1 MQPMHTIPAR
11 GGLNF
16 DETPFLAIWEVTQS
30 CDLACKHCR
39 AAAQPIAHP
48 DELSNA
54 EGKALI
60 DQIADMHIPIFVF
73 TGGDP
78 MKRKDV
84 FELIHYA
91 ADKGVQVALTPSATP
106 LLTRE
111 AIFKLKEAGLV
122 RLGISLDGSTPEIH
136 DTFRGLPGAWART
149 IQAIEWANEA
159 GIPIQVH
166 STISRH
172 NANDLDN
179 LCNLFE
185 KLAIVMWN
193 VFFLVPVGRGQL
205 NDLLSGEEFEQVFGK
220 IYELSHRVSFQIKTT
235 EAMHY
240 RRYLL
245 QHNLEERRI
254 AHGHG
259 HPSAARPSVALGGD
273 NSTSAALK
281 GHDSTSEALSG
292 DNSSSA
298 ALNGDNSTSAALNG
312 DDSTSAAL
320 KGHDFSRAENA
331 ANKSVGALAPVYEP
345 GAPTADAKTR
355 TASWATRRV
364 NDGKGFMFISHV
376 GNVYPSGF
384 LPIHAGNVRET
395 PLADIYRNAPIF
407 KSLRDTS
414 KLEGKCGACEYKE
427 ICGGSRARAY
437 AVTGD
442 PLAPEPCCIYQ
453 PKNWDPELE
462 HKADAFRET
471 TPAEPLVVL

>member
-1 MQPMHTIPAR
+1 MEAMHTIPAR

-48 DELSNA
+48 DELTNA

-60 DQIADMHIPIFVF
+60 DQIADMHVPIFVF

-78 MKRKDV
+78 LKRKDV
-84 FELIHYA
+84 FELIAYA
-91 ADKGVQVALTPSATP
+91 AGKGVQVALTPSATP

-122 RLGISLDGSTPEIH
+122 RLGISLDGSSPEIH
-136 DTFRGLPGAWART
+136 DVFRGLPGAYART
-149 IQAIEWANEA
+149 IQAIEWAGEA
-159 GIPIQVH
+159 GLPIQVH
-166 STISRH
+166 TTISRH
-172 NANDLDN
+172 NANDLDA
-179 LCNLFE
+179 LCALFE
-185 KLAIVMWN
+185 KLNIVMWN

-205 NDLLSGEEFEQVFGK
+205 DDLLSGEEFEHVFAK
-220 IYELSHRVSFQIKTT
+220 IYELSHKVSFQIKTT

-245 QHNLEERRI
+245 QHNLEERKM
-254 AHGHG
+254 GHG
-259 HPSAARPSVALGGD
+259 SGHPGGMGKPAA
-273 NSTSAALK
+273 
-281 GHDSTSEALSG
+281 
-292 DNSSSA
+292 
-298 ALNGDNSTSAALNG
+298 
-312 DDSTSAAL
+312 
-320 KGHDFSRAENA
+320 
-331 ANKSVGALAPVYEP
+331 YEP
-345 GAPTADAKTR
+345 GAPVADAKTR

-384 LPIHAGNVRET
+384 LPIHAGNIRET

-442 PLAPEPCCIYQ
+442 PLAQEPCCIYQ
-453 PKNWDPELE
+453 PKNWDSHLE
-462 HKADAFRET
+462 NEASAF
-471 TPAEPLVVL
+471 AHALEPQFQIVE

>member
-1 MQPMHTIPAR
+1 MQPMHNIPAR

-48 DELSNA
+48 DELTNA

-60 DQIADMHIPIFVF
+60 DQIAEMHVPIFVF

-78 MKRKDV
+78 LKRKDV
-84 FELIHYA
+84 FELIRYA
-91 ADKGVQVALTPSATP
+91 ADKGVQVAVTPSATP

-111 AIFKLKEAGLV
+111 AMFKLKEAGLV

-136 DTFRGLPGAWART
+136 DAFRGLPGAWART
-149 IQAIEWANEA
+149 IQAIEWAKEA
-159 GIPIQVH
+159 GIPVQVH

-172 NANDLDN
+172 NVHDLDN
-179 LCNLFE
+179 LCALFE

-205 NDLLSGEEFEQVFGK
+205 GDLLSGEEFENVFGK
-220 IYELSHRVSFQIKTT
+220 IYELSHRVNFQIKTT

-245 QHNLEERRI
+245 QHNLEERRMS
-254 AHGHG
+254 HGNGHG
-259 HPSAARPSVALGGD
+259 SGLAHATTAQR
-273 NSTSAALK
+273 NY
-281 GHDSTSEALSG
+281 EAG
-292 DNSSSA
+292 
-298 ALNGDNSTSAALNG
+298 T
-312 DDSTSAAL
+312 
-320 KGHDFSRAENA
+320 
-331 ANKSVGALAPVYEP
+331 
-345 GAPTADAKTR
+345 PTADAQTR
-355 TASWATRRV
+355 TVGWATRRV
-364 NDGKGFMFISHV
+364 NDGKGFLFVSHV

-384 LPIHAGNVRET
+384 LPIHAGNIRET
-395 PLADIYRNAPIF
+395 PLQDIYRNSPIF

-442 PLAPEPCCIYQ
+442 PLAQEPCCIYQ
-453 PKNWDPELE
+453 PKNWDPQLE
-462 HKADAFRET
+462 NEASAYANAT
-471 TPAEPLVVL
+471 NGSLQIVS

>member
-1 MQPMHTIPAR
+1 MEPMRNIPAR

-39 AAAQPIAHP
+39 AAAQPLAHP
-48 DELSNA
+48 DELTNA

-60 DQIADMHIPIFVF
+60 DQIAAMHVPIFVF

-78 MKRKDV
+78 LKRKDV
-84 FELIHYA
+84 FELIRYA
-91 ADKGVQVALTPSATP
+91 ADKGVHVALTPSATP

-136 DTFRGLPGAWART
+136 DAIRGLPGAWART
-149 IQAIEWANEA
+149 IQAIEWAHEA

-166 STISRH
+166 TTISRH
-172 NANDLDN
+172 NAADLDN
-179 LCNLFE
+179 LCALFE
-185 KLAIVMWN
+185 RLAIVMWN

-205 NDLLSGEEFEQVFGK
+205 DDLLSGEEFEQVFAK
-220 IYELSHRVSFQIKTT
+220 IYELSHRVNFQIKTT

-245 QHNLEERRI
+245 QNNLEERKI
-254 AHGHG
+254 GHR
-259 HPSAARPSVALGGD
+259 HPHAPSHVEILHSVKGTSFSPNQNPAE
-273 NSTSAALK
+273 ST
-281 GHDSTSEALSG
+281 
-292 DNSSSA
+292 
-298 ALNGDNSTSAALNG
+298 
-312 DDSTSAAL
+312 
-320 KGHDFSRAENA
+320 
-331 ANKSVGALAPVYEP
+331 GALAPEGACSENSPDVSPLPAYEP
-345 GAPTADAKTR
+345 GAPTSDAQTR

-364 NDGKGFMFISHV
+364 NDGKGFLFISHV

-384 LPIHAGNVRET
+384 LPIHAGNIRQT
-395 PLADIYRNAPIF
+395 PLAEIYRNAPIF

-414 KLEGKCGACEYKE
+414 KLEGKCGVCEYKE

-437 AVTGD
+437 ALTGD
-442 PLAPEPCCIYQ
+442 PLAPEPCCIYH
-453 PKNWDPELE
+453 PKHWDPELE
-462 HKADAFRET
+462 NQAAAF
-471 TPAEPLVVL
+471 AKS

>member
-1 MQPMHTIPAR
+1 MQPMHNIPAR
-11 GGLNF
+11 GALNF

-48 DELSNA
+48 DELTNS

-60 DQIADMHIPIFVF
+60 DQIADMHVPIFVF

-84 FELIHYA
+84 FELIRYA

-149 IQAIEWANEA
+149 IKAIEWANEA

-172 NANDLDN
+172 NASDLDN
-179 LCNLFE
+179 LCALFE
-185 KLAIVMWN
+185 KMAIVMWN
-193 VFFLVPVGRGQL
+193 VFFLVPVGRGQIA
-205 NDLLSGEEFEQVFGK
+205 DLLSGEEFEQVFGK
-220 IYELSHRVSFQIKTT
+220 IYDLSHRVNFQIKTT

-245 QHNLEERRI
+245 QHNLEERRL
-254 AHGHG
+254 GHG
-259 HPSAARPSVALGGD
+259 HPHSAG
-273 NSTSAALK
+273 AAP
-281 GHDSTSEALSG
+281 A
-292 DNSSSA
+292 
-298 ALNGDNSTSAALNG
+298 
-312 DDSTSAAL
+312 
-320 KGHDFSRAENA
+320 
-331 ANKSVGALAPVYEP
+331 YEP
-345 GAPTADAKTR
+345 GTPTSDTKTR
-355 TASWATRRV
+355 TMGWATRRV
-364 NDGKGFMFISHV
+364 NDGKGFLFVSHT

-384 LPIHAGNVRET
+384 LPIHAGNVKQT
-395 PLADIYRNAPIF
+395 PLSEIYREAPIF
-407 KSLRDTS
+407 KALRDTS

-437 AVTGD
+437 ALTGD
-442 PLAPEPCCIYQ
+442 PLAQEPCCIYQ
-453 PKNWDPELE
+453 PKNWVPRAENEPAAICQPEQS
-462 HKADAFRET
+462 AT
-471 TPAEPLVVL
+471 LVRL

>member
-1 MQPMHTIPAR
+1 MQPMHNIPAR
-11 GGLNF
+11 GGINY
-16 DETPFLAIWEVTQS
+16 DESPFLAIWEVTQS

-39 AAAQPIAHP
+39 AAAQPLPHP
-48 DELSNA
+48 DQLSNA

-60 DQIADMHIPIFVF
+60 DQISDLHIPIFVF

-78 MKRKDV
+78 LKRDDV
-84 FELIHYA
+84 FELIRYA
-91 ADKGVQVALTPSATP
+91 ADKGVHVALTPSATP

-136 DTFRGLPGAWART
+136 DAFRGLPGAWART

-172 NANDLDN
+172 NADDLDN
-179 LCNLFE
+179 LCSLFE

-205 NDLLSGEEFEQVFGK
+205 NDLLSGEEFERVFGK

-245 QHNLEERRI
+245 EHNLEERRI
-254 AHGHG
+254 GHGQGHG
-259 HPSAARPSVALGGD
+259 HPHAAAVAASAS
-273 NSTSAALK
+273 
-281 GHDSTSEALSG
+281 
-292 DNSSSA
+292 
-298 ALNGDNSTSAALNG
+298 
-312 DDSTSAAL
+312 
-320 KGHDFSRAENA
+320 
-331 ANKSVGALAPVYEP
+331 YEP
-345 GAPTADAKTR
+345 GTPTADAKTR
-355 TASWATRRV
+355 TMGWATRRV

-395 PLADIYRNAPIF
+395 PLAEIYRNAPIF
-407 KSLRDTS
+407 KALRDTS
-414 KLEGKCGACEYKE
+414 RLEGKCGACEYKE

-442 PLAPEPCCIYQ
+442 PLAQEPCCIYQ
-453 PKNWDPELE
+453 PRNWVPQQEDEQGAIFPPE
-462 HKADAFRET
+462 HS
-471 TPAEPLVVL
+471 TPLTAL

>member
-1 MQPMHTIPAR
+1 MQPMLNIPAR

-48 DELSNA
+48 DELTNA

-60 DQIADMHIPIFVF
+60 DQIAAMGVPIFVF

-78 MKRKDV
+78 LKRKDV
-84 FELIHYA
+84 FELIRYA

-111 AIFKLKEAGLV
+111 AIFKFKEAGLV

-136 DTFRGLPGAWART
+136 DAFRGLPGAYART

-166 STISRH
+166 TTISRH
-172 NANDLDN
+172 NAHDLDG
-179 LCNLFE
+179 LCALFE
-185 KLAIVMWN
+185 RLAIVMWN
-193 VFFLVPVGRGQL
+193 VFFLVPIGRGQMD
-205 NDLLSGEEFEQVFGK
+205 DLLSGEEFEQVFAK
-220 IYELSHRVSFQIKTT
+220 IYELSQRVNFQIKTT

-245 QHNLEERRI
+245 QHNLEERKI
-254 AHGHG
+254 GHG
-259 HPSAARPSVALGGD
+259 HPSIAKHAAM
-273 NSTSAALK
+273 T
-281 GHDSTSEALSG
+281 
-292 DNSSSA
+292 
-298 ALNGDNSTSAALNG
+298 
-312 DDSTSAAL
+312 
-320 KGHDFSRAENA
+320 
-331 ANKSVGALAPVYEP
+331 YEP
-345 GAPTADAKTR
+345 GAPTSDAQTR
-355 TASWATRRV
+355 TASWTTRRV
-364 NDGKGFMFISHV
+364 NDGKGFLFISHV

-384 LPIHAGNVRET
+384 LPIHAGSIRET
-395 PLADIYRNAPIF
+395 PLAEIYRNAPIF

-442 PLAPEPCCIYQ
+442 PLAQEPCCIYQ
-453 PKNWDPELE
+453 PKHWDTELE
-462 HKADAFRET
+462 SHAAAF
-471 TPAEPLVVL
+471 AKS

>member
-1 MQPMHTIPAR
+1 MEPMHNIPAR

-48 DELSNA
+48 DELSTA

-60 DQIADMHIPIFVF
+60 DQIAAMHVPIFVF

-78 MKRKDV
+78 LKRKDV
-84 FELIHYA
+84 FELIRYA
-91 ADKGVQVALTPSATP
+91 ADQGVMVALTPSATP

-136 DTFRGLPGAWART
+136 DAFRGLPGAWART

-166 STISRH
+166 TTISRH
-172 NANDLDN
+172 NAHDLDN
-179 LCNLFE
+179 LCALFE

-205 NDLLSGEEFEQVFGK
+205 SALLSGEEFEEVFGK

-245 QHNLEERRI
+245 QHNLEEKRM
-254 AHGHG
+254 GHG
-259 HPSAARPSVALGGD
+259 HPHGASDGK
-273 NSTSAALK
+273 TK
-281 GHDSTSEALSG
+281 GYEA
-292 DNSSSA
+292 
-298 ALNGDNSTSAALNG
+298 
-312 DDSTSAAL
+312 
-320 KGHDFSRAENA
+320 
-331 ANKSVGALAPVYEP
+331 
-345 GAPTADAKTR
+345 GAPTSDAQTR

-364 NDGKGFMFISHV
+364 NDGKGFLFVSHV

-384 LPIHAGNVRET
+384 LPIHAGNVKET
-395 PLADIYRNAPIF
+395 PLQEIYRNAPIF

-442 PLAPEPCCIYQ
+442 PLAQEPCCIYQ
-453 PKNWDPELE
+453 PRNWDPQLE
-462 HKADAFRET
+462 NEAAAF
-471 TPAEPLVVL
+471 AQS

>member
-1 MQPMHTIPAR
+1 M
-11 GGLNF
+11 G
-16 DETPFLAIWEVTQS
+16 V
-30 CDLACKHCR
+30 
-39 AAAQPIAHP
+39 
-48 DELSNA
+48 
-54 EGKALI
+54 
-60 DQIADMHIPIFVF
+60 PIFVF

-84 FELIHYA
+84 FELIRYA
-91 ADKGVQVALTPSATP
+91 AEKGVQVALTPSATP

-136 DTFRGLPGAWART
+136 DAFRGLPGAWART

-159 GIPIQVH
+159 EIPIQVH

-172 NANDLDN
+172 NAADLDA
-179 LCNLFE
+179 LCALFE
-185 KLAIVMWN
+185 KMAIVMWN

-205 NDLLSGEEFEQVFGK
+205 DDLLTGEEFEQVFGK
-220 IYELSHRVSFQIKTT
+220 IYELSHRVNFQIKTT

-245 QHNLEERRI
+245 QHNLEERCVSHGMI
-254 AHGHG
+254 SGHG
-259 HPSAARPSVALGGD
+259 QAAAQ
-273 NSTSAALK
+273 A
-281 GHDSTSEALSG
+281 
-292 DNSSSA
+292 
-298 ALNGDNSTSAALNG
+298 
-312 DDSTSAAL
+312 
-320 KGHDFSRAENA
+320 
-331 ANKSVGALAPVYEP
+331 YEP
-345 GAPTADAKTR
+345 GAPTADAQTR

-364 NDGKGFMFISHV
+364 NDGKGFLFVSHV

-384 LPIHAGNVRET
+384 LPIHAGNVRER
-395 PLADIYRNAPIF
+395 PLAEIYRNAPIF

-442 PLAPEPCCIYQ
+442 PLAAEPCCIYQ
-453 PKNWDPELE
+453 PKHWDAELE
-462 HKADAFRET
+462 STAAGFGKS
-471 TPAEPLVVL
+471 

>member
-1 MQPMHTIPAR
+1 MQPMHNIPAR
-11 GGLNF
+11 GALNF

-48 DELSNA
+48 DELTNA

-60 DQIADMHIPIFVF
+60 DQIAAMGVPIFVF

-78 MKRKDV
+78 LKRADV
-84 FELIHYA
+84 FELIRYA
-91 ADKGVQVALTPSATP
+91 ADKGVHVALTPSATP

-136 DTFRGLPGAWART
+136 DTFRGLSGAYART

-166 STISRH
+166 TTISRH
-172 NANDLDN
+172 NAHDLDN
-179 LCNLFE
+179 LCALFE
-185 KLAIVMWN
+185 KMAIVMWN

-205 NDLLSGEEFEQVFGK
+205 NDLLEGEEFERVFGQ
-220 IYELSHRVSFQIKTT
+220 IYELSNRVSFQIKTT

-245 QHNLEERRI
+245 QHNLEERKI
-254 AHGHG
+254 GHGHG
-259 HPSAARPSVALGGD
+259 ARPA
-273 NSTSAALK
+273 TTQA
-281 GHDSTSEALSG
+281 
-292 DNSSSA
+292 
-298 ALNGDNSTSAALNG
+298 
-312 DDSTSAAL
+312 
-320 KGHDFSRAENA
+320 
-331 ANKSVGALAPVYEP
+331 YES
-345 GAPTADAKTR
+345 GAPTADAQTR

-364 NDGKGFMFISHV
+364 NDGKGFLFVSHV

-384 LPIHAGNVRET
+384 LPIHAGNIRET
-395 PLADIYRNAPIF
+395 PLSEIYRNAPIF

-442 PLAPEPCCIYQ
+442 PLAQEPCCIYH
-453 PKNWDPELE
+453 PKHWDPQLE
-462 HKADAFRET
+462 SEAAAF
-471 TPAEPLVVL
+471 AKS

>member
-1 MQPMHTIPAR
+1 MQPMHNIPAR

-48 DELSNA
+48 DQLTTA

-60 DQIADMHIPIFVF
+60 DQISDMQVPIFVF

-78 MKRKDV
+78 LKRADV
-84 FELIHYA
+84 YDLIRYA
-91 ADKGVQVALTPSATP
+91 AEKGVKVALTPSATP

-136 DTFRGLPGAWART
+136 DKFRGLPGAWART

-172 NANDLDN
+172 NADDLDN
-179 LCNLFE
+179 LCALFE
-185 KLAIVMWN
+185 KMAIVMWN

-205 NDLLSGEEFEQVFGK
+205 GDLLSGEEFEQVFGK
-220 IYELSHRVSFQIKTT
+220 IYELSHRVNFQIKTT

-245 QHNLEERRI
+245 QHNLQEKQIEAKRM
-254 AHGHG
+254 GHG
-259 HPSAARPSVALGGD
+259 SGHPGVAHAYEAGTP
-273 NSTSAALK
+273 TS
-281 GHDSTSEALSG
+281 D
-292 DNSSSA
+292 
-298 ALNGDNSTSAALNG
+298 
-312 DDSTSAAL
+312 
-320 KGHDFSRAENA
+320 
-331 ANKSVGALAPVYEP
+331 P
-345 GAPTADAKTR
+345 KTR
-355 TASWATRRV
+355 TATWATRRV

-384 LPIHAGNVRET
+384 LPIHAGNIRET
-395 PLADIYRNAPIF
+395 PLADIYRNSPIF

-414 KLEGKCGACEYKE
+414 QLEGKCGACEYKE
-427 ICGGSRARAY
+427 ICGGSRARA
-437 AVTGD
+437 
-442 PLAPEPCCIYQ
+442 
-453 PKNWDPELE
+453 
-462 HKADAFRET
+462 
-471 TPAEPLVVL
+471 

>member
-1 MQPMHTIPAR
+1 MQPMHNIPAR
-11 GGLNF
+11 GGINY
-16 DETPFLAIWEVTQS
+16 DEAPFLAIWEVTQS

-48 DELSNA
+48 DQLTNA

-60 DQIADMHIPIFVF
+60 DQIAAMNIPIFVF

-78 MKRKDV
+78 LKRPDLYD
-84 FELIHYA
+84 LIRYA
-91 ADKGVQVALTPSATP
+91 AGKGVHVAVTPSATP

-111 AIFKLKEAGLV
+111 AIFEMKAAGIV
-122 RLGISLDGSTPEIH
+122 RLGISLDGSTAEIH
-136 DTFRGLPGAWART
+136 DAFRGLPGAWART

-172 NANDLDN
+172 NAHDLDG

-205 NDLLSGEEFEQVFGK
+205 GDLLSGEEFEQVFAK

-245 QHNLEERRI
+245 QHNLEERRM
-254 AHGHG
+254 GHG
-259 HPSAARPSVALGGD
+259 HRGAHGAAY
-273 NSTSAALK
+273 
-281 GHDSTSEALSG
+281 EAG
-292 DNSSSA
+292 
-298 ALNGDNSTSAALNG
+298 T
-312 DDSTSAAL
+312 
-320 KGHDFSRAENA
+320 
-331 ANKSVGALAPVYEP
+331 
-345 GAPTADAKTR
+345 PTTDAQTR
-355 TASWATRRV
+355 SMGWATRRV
-364 NDGKGFMFISHV
+364 NDGKGFLFISHV

-384 LPIHAGNVRET
+384 LPIHAGNIRET
-395 PLADIYRNAPIF
+395 PLAEIYRNAPIF
-407 KSLRDTS
+407 KALRDS
-414 KLEGKCGACEYKE
+414 SRLEGKCGACEYKE

-442 PLAPEPCCIYQ
+442 PLAQEPCCIYQ
-453 PKNWDPELE
+453 PKNWDAQREQE
-462 HKADAFRET
+462 AAAFRQPEHWGT
-471 TPAEPLVVL
+471 LITL

>member
-1 MQPMHTIPAR
+1 MQPMHNIPAR
-11 GGLNF
+11 GGIDY
-16 DETPFLAIWEVTQS
+16 DESPFLAIWEVTQS

-48 DELSNA
+48 DQLTHE
-54 EGKALI
+54 EGMNLI

-78 MKRKDV
+78 LKRPDV
-84 FELIHYA
+84 FDLIRYA
-91 ADKGVQVALTPSATP
+91 ASKGVQVALTPSATP

-166 STISRH
+166 TTISRH
-172 NANDLDN
+172 NAHDLDS

-185 KLAIVMWN
+185 RLAIVMWN

-205 NDLLSGEEFEQVFGK
+205 DDLLSGEDFERVFAK
-220 IYELSHRVSFQIKTT
+220 IYELSLRDNFQIKTT

-245 QHNLEERRI
+245 QHNLEERKMG
-254 AHGHG
+254 HGHG
-259 HPSAARPSVALGGD
+259 ARPTANESR
-273 NSTSAALK
+273 STT
-281 GHDSTSEALSG
+281 HDA
-292 DNSSSA
+292 
-298 ALNGDNSTSAALNG
+298 
-312 DDSTSAAL
+312 
-320 KGHDFSRAENA
+320 R
-331 ANKSVGALAPVYEP
+331 PYEP
-345 GAPTADAKTR
+345 GAPTTNAASR
-355 TASWATRRV
+355 NHSWATRRV

-384 LPIHAGNVRET
+384 LPIHAGNIRET
-395 PLADIYRNAPIF
+395 PLAEIYRNAPIF
-407 KSLRDTS
+407 KALRDT
-414 KLEGKCGACEYKE
+414 KRLEGKCGACEFKE

-437 AVTGD
+437 ALTGD
-442 PLAPEPCCIYQ
+442 PLAQEPCCIYQ

-462 HKADAFRET
+462 QKAESFQQWQ
-471 TPAEPLVVL
+471 PAEPLVTL